1 MCVHNGT
8 LNLHD
13 YNKKKQNKSI
23 LHVGYEQY
31 KQELSIRQ
39 RAQLFSALGGTT
51 KAWILLELTNRK
63 ISFTKKIQIM
73 YITK

>member
-1 MCVHNGT
+1 MCVHIGT

-13 YNKKKQNKSI
+13 DNKKKQNKCI

-31 KQELSIRQ
+31 KQKLSIRQ

-51 KAWILLELTNRK
+51 KAWILLE
-63 ISFTKKIQIM
+63 
-73 YITK
+73 